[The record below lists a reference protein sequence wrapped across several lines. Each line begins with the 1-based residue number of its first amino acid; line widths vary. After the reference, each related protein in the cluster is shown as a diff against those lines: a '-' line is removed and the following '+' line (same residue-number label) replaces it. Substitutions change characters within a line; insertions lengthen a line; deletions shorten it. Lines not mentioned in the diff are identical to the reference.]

1 MTCINTSL
9 LANVSEN
16 FRNKC
21 PKIYEPHP
29 ANFFST
35 PRLARQTTLKTTKVK
50 SDLLT
55 HIDILLIAEKF
66 MREGIWQYFYWYA
79 NGNKKYL
86 EDYNENK

>member
-21 PKIYEPHP
+21 PKIYEPHL
-29 ANFFST
+29 AKFFST

-55 HIDILLIAEKF
+55 DIDILLIVKIYERRNLTVFLLICK
-66 MREGIWQYFYWYA
+66 W
-79 NGNKKYL
+79 
-86 EDYNENK
+86 